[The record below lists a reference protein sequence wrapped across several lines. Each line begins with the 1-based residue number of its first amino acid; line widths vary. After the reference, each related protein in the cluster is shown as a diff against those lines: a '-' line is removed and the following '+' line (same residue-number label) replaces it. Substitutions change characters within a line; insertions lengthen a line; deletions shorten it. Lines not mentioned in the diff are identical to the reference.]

1 MKKLTPVFLF
11 SVIIAALFIIW
22 GVIPESTLGNA
33 ALTPVTSAIHQFIIE
48 KFGWYYL
55 LAATLFLGF
64 TLFLIFSRYGNI
76 KLGKTE
82 DEPQYSYISWFAMLF
97 SAGMGIGLVFWG
109 ASEPINHFH
118 TPPSGDGNT
127 AEAARAAMRY
137 SFFHWGLH
145 PWAIYS
151 VLALALAYF
160 QFRKGYPFVIS
171 NILRPLL
178 GKRVDGG
185 LGTLINVISVFATV
199 FGVAT
204 SLGLGAIQIT
214 GGMAY
219 LSPAIDNNFTT
230 QLIVII
236 IVTVLFML
244 SAQTGLNK
252 GIKYLSN
259 INILLAILLML
270 FLLFAGPTNF
280 IMDLFVTTIGSY
292 IQYLPSM
299 SFRLSPFDN
308 NTWVQDWTIFYWAWW
323 IAWAPFVGTF
333 IARISRGRTIR
344 EFLIGVLAV
353 PTIFGGLWF
362 SVFGGSAIH
371 LDFFKNI
378 PVMDVIN
385 ERGSEVA
392 LFYVLEQFPLGTVMS
407 IIAICLIATFF
418 ITSADSATFV
428 LGMQTTNGDL
438 NPSSSVKFIWGMIQT
453 LTAVILLWTGGLD
466 ALQTAAIIAAL
477 PFSIVLVLTVF
488 SLIKSFREEL
498 KKADVHPKKI

>member
-1 MKKLTPVFLF
+1 MKKLTPVFII
-11 SVIIAALFIIW
+11 SVIIAAVFIVW
-22 GVIPESTLGNA
+22 GVIPESVLGSA
-33 ALTPVTSAIHQFIIE
+33 GLTPVTSAIHSFIIE

-55 LAATLFLGF
+55 LAATLFLVF
-64 TLFLIFSRYGNI
+64 TLYLIFSKYGNI
-76 KLGKTE
+76 KLGKP
-82 DEPQYSYISWFAMLF
+82 DEKPQYGYVSWFAMLF

-109 ASEPINHFH
+109 VSEPINHFH
-118 TPPSGDGNT
+118 TPPSGEGGT
-127 AEAARAAMRY
+127 AESARAALRY

-160 QFRKGYPFVIS
+160 QFRKGYPFIIS

-178 GKRVDGG
+178 GKRVDGP
-185 LGTLINVISVFATV
+185 LGTVINVIAVFATV

-214 GGMAY
+214 GGASY
-219 LSPAIDNNFTT
+219 LSPSIDNNFTT

-236 IVTVLFML
+236 IVTFLFML

-259 INILLAILLML
+259 LNIVLAILLML

-292 IQYLPSM
+292 IQNLPSM

-308 NTWVQDWTIFYWAWW
+308 STWVRDWTIFYWAWW

-353 PTIFGGLWF
+353 PTVFGGLWF
-362 SVFGGSAIH
+362 AVFGGSGVY
-371 LDFFKNI
+371 LDFFKDL

-385 ERGSEVA
+385 NKGTEVA
-392 LFYVLEQFPLGTVMS
+392 LFYVLEQFPFGTFMS
-407 IIAICLIATFF
+407 IVAICLIATFF

-438 NPSSSVKFIWGMIQT
+438 NPSGSIKLTWGLIQS
-453 LTAVILLWTGGLD
+453 LTAIILLWTGGLD

-488 SLIKSFREEL
+488 SLMKAFKEEGALKRENKS
-498 KKADVHPKKI
+498 V

>member
-109 ASEPINHFH
+109 TSEPINHFH

-236 IVTVLFML
+236 IVTVLFVL

-353 PTIFGGLWF
+353 PTIFGALWF